1 MLRRVRVAVLLLTLG
16 GAAAYT
22 PPAHSPAAVLG
33 TVQQL
38 LDGDIDLDS
47 LDLKRGG
54 PDWHAFA
61 IDGFVEEPPILKTV
75 LCRDLGKGPSVNN
88 VGAVANCDDSRPAEP
103 THTASDLL
111 AERLLSE
118 TKRRHLNFVT
128 PADKQFGN
136 GTVDLARSF
145 ISVKWHTPADIE
157 CPLEPKL
164 QTPRPS
170 YSTQPCRKAWLTG
183 KYLEQALLRMPEFLV
198 MVPPDAGFA
207 ISANDRSVQVLL
219 RGGFDFESIADML
232 GMHVAWYSAPKRFL
246 HPSDVKGVP
255 KVCTDGTDKVTG
267 QPARICR
274 PKVCTHIL
282 PTPYETKL
290 IGEIFADEDVVASG
304 GRVYWASEA
313 GIDSVK
319 QMPDYLVGT
328 VPPFRERVP
337 TLFYRG
343 SEGANPEARGAIY
356 DLGKFRI
363 NQRWLNATRN
373 HAVEIQEFGSYKY
386 VVDIGSRS
394 GTTAAAL
401 SNKMR
406 LGSLVFLVESGFAD
420 WWHGGLVAGEHYVA
434 VNGDLSDLHKQY
446 LWAEAHPEDALRI
459 AEAGRAYAIEARS
472 IEAMDA
478 HVMKV
483 AKRMIDNESCN
494 KGVIDPIDPILG
506 PSIPSALS

>member
-1 MLRRVRVAVLLLTLG
+1 MGGGLARVAAQLLTFG
-16 GAAAYT
+16 GATAYT
-22 PPAHSPAAVLG
+22 QPSHSPATILG

-38 LDGDIDLDS
+38 LDGDIDLD
-47 LDLKRGG
+47 LKRGG

-61 IDGFVEEPPILKTV
+61 VDGFVEEPPRLETIR
-75 LCRDLGKGPSVNN
+75 CRDLGNGQSVSN

-103 THTASDLL
+103 THTPSDLL

-118 TKRRHLNFVT
+118 CERRQLNFVT
-128 PADKQFGN
+128 AADKRFGN
-136 GTVDLARSF
+136 GTVDLARSL
-145 ISVKWHTPADIE
+145 ISVKWHTPADLE
-157 CPLEPKL
+157 CPLEPKQ

-170 YSTQPCRKAWLTG
+170 YSTKPCRKAWLTG

-207 ISANDRSVQVLL
+207 ISAHDRSVQVLL
-219 RGGFDFESIADML
+219 RGGFEFESVADML

-246 HPSDVKGVP
+246 
-255 KVCTDGTDKVTG
+255 
-267 QPARICR
+267 QPEG
-274 PKVCTHIL
+274 KVCTHIL

-290 IGEIFADEDVVASG
+290 IGEIVVDEDVVASG
-304 GRVYWASEA
+304 GSVYWASEA
-313 GIDSVK
+313 GIDVK
-319 QMPDYLVGT
+319 QPAYLVGA
-328 VPPFRERVP
+328 VPPFGERAA

-343 SEGANPEARGAIY
+343 SEAANPEPRGAIY
-356 DLGKFRI
+356 DLGHLHI
-363 NQRWLNATRN
+363 NQNWLNATRN
-373 HAVEIQEFGSYKY
+373 VTRVEIQEFGLYKY

-394 GTTAAAL
+394 GTTSAAL

-434 VNGDLSDLHKQY
+434 VKEDLSDLHKQY

-472 IEAMDA
+472 IKAMDE
-478 HVMKV
+478 HVRTV
-483 AKRMIDNESCN
+483 AKRMIDNDSC
-494 KGVIDPIDPILG
+494 GSLLG
-506 PSIPSALS
+506 PSIQGLPLS